1 MFTPVDYL
9 LLVLY
14 LAILTAIGI
23 RYYRRTADSSDFF
36 VGGRKMSWLPVAIS
50 IIASDTS
57 AITLLGN
64 PGYSYQSDVRLIL
77 YILGYSTAAWL
88 VIWIFIPFYCRLKM
102 VTAYEYLERRFD
114 VRVRSL
120 TSILFL
126 FIRGSHVAIAM
137 YAPCLILT
145 LVSGI
150 PLGKCILV
158 MGVFTTL
165 YTTMGGIRA
174 VIWTD
179 VVQFSV
185 VMVGIAFA
193 FVAGVTQIDG
203 GFSEMMR
210 IGAEAGKFKLFDF
223 SLDPTSSLSFWAM
236 FVGGT
241 TLALATMGTDQAVLQ
256 RFFTA
261 KSEAEC
267 KRSLKAFS
275 VIILPFQ
282 IALLLLGVV
291 LFAYYQQHPEN
302 VAQIGSRDADAVLGY
317 FAVQHLPRF
326 VTVLLVGAILAASM
340 GVMSAGINSLSTCT
354 VIDFHK
360 RFWARDSSDATCI
373 KAGRWYTVLWGVL
386 TTAGALYAGALGQLA
401 LAFGKIQGYVGG
413 VMLGIFLLGIF
424 SRRSSARGVLVGGIV
439 GMIVVSYVAFWTGI
453 SFFWYAVVGGGA
465 TMLSGYVIS
474 ILSGPALHVPDE
486 LLFSYVRRR
495 KPTAIVHQHE
505 TDTNVPLDSEASS

>member
-1 MFTPVDYL
+1 MFTIFDYL
-9 LLVLY
+9 LLVVY

-64 PGYSYQSDVRLIL
+64 PGYSYQSDIRLIL
-77 YILGYSTAAWL
+77 YILGYSAAAWL
-88 VIWIFIPFYCRLKM
+88 VIWIFMPFYCRLKM

-145 LVSGI
+145 LATGI
-150 PLGKCILV
+150 PLGKCILM

-193 FVAGVTQIDG
+193 FLAGLTQIDG
-203 GFSEMMR
+203 GFGEMMR
-210 IGAEAGKFKLFDF
+210 IGVDAGKFKLFDF
-223 SLDPTSSLSFWAM
+223 SLDPTSSVNFWAM
-236 FVGGT
+236 FIGGT

-282 IALLLLGVV
+282 IVLLLLGVV
-291 LFAYYQQHPEN
+291 LFAYYQQHPES
-302 VAQIGSRDADAVLGY
+302 VSQIGSRDADAVLGY
-317 FAVQHLPRF
+317 FAVQHLPRL

-354 VIDFHK
+354 VVDFHN
-360 RFWARDSSDATCI
+360 RFWRKQSSDTTSI

-386 TTAGALYAGALGQLA
+386 TTFGALYAGSLGQLA

-424 SRRSSARGVLVGGIV
+424 SRRSSARGALVGGVI
-439 GMIVVSYVAFWTGI
+439 GMIVVTYVAFWTDV

-465 TMLSGYVIS
+465 TMLSGYAVS
-474 ILSGPALHVPDE
+474 ILFGSAARVPDE
-486 LLFSYVRRR
+486 LLFSYARLGEPISVVLPYEAD
-495 KPTAIVHQHE
+495 KNIT
-505 TDTNVPLDSEASS
+505 LDSEARS

>member
-1 MFTPVDYL
+1 MFETFDYL

-14 LAILTAIGI
+14 LAVLTGIGI

-64 PGYSYQSDVRLIL
+64 PGYSYQSDIRLIL
-77 YILGYSTAAWL
+77 YVLGYSAAAWL
-88 VIWIFIPFYCRLKM
+88 VIWIFIPFYCRLNM

-120 TSILFL
+120 TSALFL

-145 LVSGI
+145 LVSGV
-150 PLGKCILV
+150 PLGKCILL
-158 MGVFTTL
+158 MGIFTTL

-174 VIWTD
+174 VIWND
-179 VVQFSV
+179 VIQFSV
-185 VMVGIAFA
+185 VMTGVVLAFA
-193 FVAGVTQIDG
+193 VGVTQIDG
-203 GFSEMMR
+203 GFGEMMR
-210 IGAEAGKFKLFDF
+210 IGAEAGKFNLFDF
-223 SLDPTSSLSFWAM
+223 TPDPSSSVSFWAM

-241 TLALATMGTDQAVLQ
+241 TLALSTMGTDQAVLQ

-275 VIILPFQ
+275 VIIIPFQ
-282 IALLLLGVV
+282 MVLLLLGVV
-291 LFAYYQQHPEN
+291 LFAYYRQHPEN
-302 VAQIGSRDADAVLGY
+302 LAQIGSHDADAVLGY
-317 FAVQHLPRF
+317 FAVQHLPRL

-354 VIDFHK
+354 VVDFHK
-360 RFWARDSSDATCI
+360 RFWAKNSSDAACI
-373 KAGRWYTVLWGVL
+373 TAGRRYTVLWGVL
-386 TTAGALYAGALGQLA
+386 TTVAALYAGALGQLA
-401 LAFGKIQGYVGG
+401 LAFGKVQGYVGG

-424 SRRSSARGVLVGGIV
+424 SRRSSALGALVGGII
-439 GMIVVSYVAFWTGI
+439 GMIVVSYVAFWTSI

-465 TMLSGYVIS
+465 TMLSGYWIS
-474 ILSGPALHVPDE
+474 ILFSKAPHVSNE
-486 LLFSYVRRR
+486 LCFSFARL
-495 KPTAIVHQHE
+495 KNTESLECQHGIN
-505 TDTNVPLDSEASS
+505 TGITIDP

>member
-1 MFTPVDYL
+1 MFTPLDYCL
-9 LLVLY
+9 LALY
-14 LAILTAIGI
+14 LAALTAIGI

-36 VGGRKMSWLPVAIS
+36 VGGRRMSWLPVAIS

-64 PGYSYQSDVRLIL
+64 PGYSYQSDIRLIL
-77 YILGYSTAAWL
+77 YILGYSAAAWL
-88 VIWIFIPFYCRLKM
+88 VIWIFIPFYCRLNM

-114 VRVRSL
+114 ARVRSL

-150 PLGKCILV
+150 PLGKCILL
-158 MGVFTTL
+158 MGVFTTI

-174 VIWTD
+174 VIWND
-179 VVQFSV
+179 VIQFSV
-185 VMVGIAFA
+185 VMTGIAVA
-193 FVAGVTQIDG
+193 FVVGLTQIDG
-203 GFSEMMR
+203 GFGEMIR
-210 IGAEAGKFKLFDF
+210 VGTEAGKFQLFDF
-223 SLDPTSSLSFWAM
+223 SLDPTSSVSFWAM

-282 IALLLLGVV
+282 IVLLLLGVL
-291 LFAYYQQHPEN
+291 LFAYYRQHPQD
-302 VAQIGSRDADAVLGY
+302 VAQIGSHDADAVLGY

-360 RFWARDSSDATCI
+360 RFWATGAGDMACV
-373 KAGRWYTVLWGVL
+373 KAGRWYTVLWGIL
-386 TTAGALYAGALGQLA
+386 TTIGALYAGCLGQLA

-424 SRRSSARGVLVGGIV
+424 SRRSSAWGALVGGII
-439 GMIVVSYVAFWTGI
+439 GMIVVTYVAFWTEI
-453 SFFWYAVVGGGA
+453 SFFWYAIIGGGA
-465 TMLSGYVIS
+465 TLLSGCLIS
-474 ILSGPALHVPDE
+474 VLSPLPARVPDE
-486 LLFSYVRRR
+486 LVFDLARL
-495 KPTAIVHQHE
+495 KT
-505 TDTNVPLDSEASS
+505 PLARAGSPSPGEQ

>member
-1 MFTPVDYL
+1 MFTVLDYS

-14 LAILTAIGI
+14 LAALTAIGI
-23 RYYRRTADSSDFF
+23 RYYRRTADSADFF
-36 VGGRKMSWLPVAIS
+36 VGGRRMSWLPVAIS

-64 PGYSYQSDVRLIL
+64 PGYSYQSDIRLIL
-77 YILGYSTAAWL
+77 YVLGYSAAAWL
-88 VIWIFIPFYCRLKM
+88 VIWIFIPFYCRLNM
-102 VTAYEYLERRFD
+102 VTAYEYLEKRFD
-114 VRVRSL
+114 VNVRSL
-120 TSILFL
+120 ASALFL

-145 LVSGI
+145 LVSGV
-150 PLGKCILV
+150 PLAKCILL

-174 VIWTD
+174 VIWND
-179 VVQFSV
+179 VIQFSV
-185 VMVGIAFA
+185 VMIGIAVAFA
-193 FVAGVTQIDG
+193 VGVTQIDG
-203 GFSEMMR
+203 GLGEMMR
-210 IGAEAGKFKLFDF
+210 IGTDAGKFKLLDF
-223 SLDPTSSLSFWAM
+223 SLDPTSSVSFWAM
-236 FVGGT
+236 FIGGT

-275 VIILPFQ
+275 VIVVPFQ
-282 IALLLLGVV
+282 VVLLLLGVV
-291 LFAYYQQHPEN
+291 LFAYYHQHPEN
-302 VAQIGSRDADAVLGY
+302 VAQIGSSDADAVLAY

-360 RFWARDSSDATCI
+360 RFWSRSATDAACI
-373 KAGRWYTVLWGVL
+373 RAGRRYTVLWGAL

-401 LAFGKIQGYVGG
+401 LAFAKIQGYVGG

-424 SRRSSARGVLVGGIV
+424 SRRCSARGALVGAIA
-439 GMIVVSYVAFWTGI
+439 GMIVVSYVAFWTSI
-453 SFFWYAVVGGGA
+453 SLFWYAVVGGGA
-465 TMLSGYVIS
+465 TMLSGYLIS
-474 ILSGPALHVPDE
+474 LSSRSVHHVPDE
-486 LLFSYVRRR
+486 LVFSLARIRNP
-495 KPTAIVHQHE
+495 KPAEPQHVIG
-505 TDTNVPLDSEASS
+505 TRTTIDS